1 MNKYVIPRST
11 LSRPQVAAL
20 ASVASTAQEFKR
32 LGDHIPA
39 PTPGQIAPTPEE
51 AMRLS
56 QILLERHALAKQKKR
71 IEQRARY
78 VQLAIQ
84 RRARV
89 LEELQSD
96 PEAGKV
102 TTICGY
108 DTRLALDDV
117 EWDQWCESDEG
128 VQIFETNRIPGKDG
142 VCVKKNCRT
151 HKGWS
156 ALFVEEQ
163 PYREGERMG
172 RFVALRQEERKIR
185 ERQKR
190 RMLMDG
196 GEGQVE
202 IDG

>member
-56 QILLERHALAKQKKR
+56 QILLER
-71 IEQRARY
+71 